1 MMAEEERKWPVVL
14 GVGALVA
21 VPLVVL
27 MLRPKPPPSEEPV
40 GEQVSVEF
48 VAL

>member
-1 MMAEEERKWPVVL
+1 MVVEERKWPVLL

-21 VPLVVL
+21 VPLVIL
-27 MLRPKPPPSEEPV
+27 MLRPKPPPPGEPLGEE
-40 GEQVSVEF
+40 VSVEF